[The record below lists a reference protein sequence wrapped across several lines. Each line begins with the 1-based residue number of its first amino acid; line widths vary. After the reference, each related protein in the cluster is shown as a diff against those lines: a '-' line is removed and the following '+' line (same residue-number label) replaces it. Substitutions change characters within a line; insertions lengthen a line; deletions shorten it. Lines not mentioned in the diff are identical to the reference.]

1 MPALTGIVETALYVD
16 DMNRASK
23 FYEEIL
29 GLRRIGGDA
38 DRLHAYGVASRDVLL
53 LFKRGATAQPVQTPI
68 GVIPAHDGTGQ
79 NHFALAIA
87 ANELPAWE
95 QHLAAHGIEIES
107 RIHWPLGGTS
117 IYFRDPDG
125 NLAELATP
133 GMWSI
138 Y

>member
-1 MPALTGIVETALYVD
+1 MPALTRIIETALYVD
-16 DMNRASK
+16 NMDRASK
-23 FYEEIL
+23 FYEEIF
-29 GLRRIGGDA
+29 GLRRIGGDE
-38 DRLHAYGVASRDVLL
+38 DRLRAYSVADRDVLL
-53 LFKRGATAQPVQTPI
+53 LFKRGASAQSIQTPI
-68 GVIPAHDGTGQ
+68 GPIPPHDGAGQ
-79 NHFALAIA
+79 NHFAFAIPA
-87 ANELPAWE
+87 AELTAWE
-95 QHLAAHGIEIES
+95 QHLAMHGIPIES

>member
-1 MPALTGIVETALYVD
+1 MPTLSGVIETALYVD

-29 GLRRIGGDA
+29 GLRRIGGDG
-38 DRLHAYGVASRDVLL
+38 DRLHAYSVGDRNVLL
-53 LFKRGATAQPVQTPI
+53 LFKRGSTAQPVDTPV
-68 GVIPAHDGTGQ
+68 GVIPPHDGSGQ
-79 NHFALAIA
+79 NHFAFAIPASELAVWEKQL
-87 ANELPAWE
+87 AN
-95 QHLAAHGIEIES
+95 HGIEIES
-107 RIHWPLGGTS
+107 RVHWPLGGIS

-133 GMWSI
+133 GLWSI

>member
-1 MPALTGIVETALYVD
+1 MPALTGIIETALYVD
-16 DMNRASK
+16 DIERASK

-29 GLRRIGGDA
+29 GLRCIGS
-38 DRLHAYGVASRDVLL
+38 DRNRLRAYSVSDRNVLL
-53 LFKRGATAQPVQTPI
+53 LFKRGATALPVETPI
-68 GVIPAHDGTGQ
+68 GLIPPHDGTGQ
-79 NHFALAIA
+79 NHFAFAVA
-87 ANELPAWE
+87 AAELPAWE
-95 QHLAAHGIEIES
+95 RHLTEHGIAIES

-125 NLAELATP
+125 HLGELATP